1 MPILDRITSDMKEA
15 MKKQDAVARDTLRM
29 LKTDVGRR
37 ELELGRALEDSEV
50 MEVLLRAVKTR
61 RESLDQYTQGG
72 RADLAEKEQREI
84 AIIEAYLPKALDEAA
99 ARDAVR
105 ALAAEL
111 GVTAKKDMGRLMKEV
126 AARFKGQIE
135 GKLASKLAGEILS

>member
-99 ARDAVR
+99 AREAVR

-111 GVTAKKDMGRLMKEV
+111 GITAKKDMGRLMKEV
-126 AARFKGQIE
+126 TARFKGQIE
-135 GKLASKLAGEILS
+135 GKLASTLAGEILS